1 LVVFSET
8 LSDSVRKL
16 TKKYLSADVVTINL
30 AAKSAQETSAD
41 DEVGF

>member
-1 LVVFSET
+1 LP
-8 LSDSVRKL
+8 DSVRKL

-30 AAKSAQETSAD
+30 AKKRTQEASAG